1 MGDTKKEHSAFR
13 AVLFDMDGV
22 IVDSLHYHYLAWRKM
37 FDERGGSVSKHSV
50 LLHEGRNS
58 REILPLLMEEAGI
71 HIPEEEREAFIDRK
85 RKYYRSIVTVSH
97 YEGAFDVVY
106 EMRRRGFRTALV
118 TASALRNMETAIPD
132 RHRTAFEAIVTG
144 DEVPRAKPFPDPYLI
159 AARKLGI
166 GPEECVV
173 IENAPLGIESA
184 RNAGMYCIAVET
196 TLGEEFL
203 QEADVIVQSIRDVLS
218 MEILRRPAP

>member
-1 MGDTKKEHSAFR
+1 MSNKMKEHTAFR

-22 IVDSLHYHYLAWRKM
+22 IVNSLHYHYLAWQKM

-71 HIPEEEREAFIDRK
+71 HIPEEERDAFIDRK
-85 RKYYRSIVTVSH
+85 REYYRSIVSISH

-106 EMRRRGFRTALV
+106 EMRRRGFLTALV
-118 TASALRNMETAIPD
+118 TASALRNMETAIPP
-132 RHRTAFEAIVTG
+132 RHRSAFDAIVTG

-159 AARKLGI
+159 AARKLGVE
-166 GPEECVV
+166 PQECAV

-184 RNAGMYCIAVET
+184 GKAGMYCIAVET

-203 QEADVIVQSIRDVLS
+203 QDANVIVQSIRDVLS
-218 MEILRRPAP
+218 MEILRHPLS